1 MENSI
6 PKYNELTQCVKE
18 DGKGGYIVKDLSKE
32 EPIQEEP
39 HDSEPVV
46 LRPYEIP
53 LDKRVQRA
61 EQEIEEIVELLAI
74 AEGVEV

>member
-1 MENSI
+1 MI
-6 PKYNELTQCVKE
+6 PEYNQLTQSLHE
-18 DGKGGYIVKDLSKE
+18 DGKGGYIVKDLPKE

>member
-1 MENSI
+1 MI
-6 PKYNELTQCVKE
+6 PEYNQLTQSLHE
-18 DGKGGYIVKDLSKE
+18 DGKGYVIKDLPKE

-53 LDKRVQRA
+53 LDKRVQQA
-61 EQEIEEIVELLAI
+61 EQEIEEIIELLAI